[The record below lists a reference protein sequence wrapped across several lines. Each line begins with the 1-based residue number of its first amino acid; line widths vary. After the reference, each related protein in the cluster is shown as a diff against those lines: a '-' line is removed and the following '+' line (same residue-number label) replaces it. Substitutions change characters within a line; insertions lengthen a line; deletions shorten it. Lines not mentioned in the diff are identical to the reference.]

1 MGNTTIDTD
10 HMANPNSWERDNIE
24 LYLAVDTTSWNGQY
38 GEADNQFRMQRVAAY
53 PWGFDDSHSIG
64 QNNADFLI
72 GQVDAGD
79 GSFVQEWQIPWAGL
93 TAPMVDSG
101 KFDGEYF
108 KFEMQS
114 VDNTT
119 GSTGGRTQL
128 IFWRNNSDNE
138 YQDTRTFSLIKL
150 ESSIDTVTK
159 DSISFISPVSS
170 TVWKAGTANSINIF
184 YNLKSGDYDYSIYY
198 RKAGGSNIFIK
209 ELYYGGYT
217 FTTWNIDVSEEGKY
231 NIVLHD
237 NYTSKNYY
245 SDTFAVDTA
254 VPLLALI
261 TPVSGSIIYS
271 GTKFYITWSAYNS
284 GNIDIEISKN
294 NGVSWDTIAK
304 NITSNNSSS
313 NSYLATMPVFTDITT
328 DGILQIS
335 NHSGS
340 LHGFVA
346 NLKFLPLT
354 SVITTIEVKSL
365 KVFPNPFNNNFKM
378 SYELLNRSMV
388 EIGIYDLLGK
398 YVKTFYSGVLS
409 EGRQLQTFDLSKL
422 NSGAYILQ
430 IKTSSGILKRMV
442 VKK

>member
-1 MGNTTIDTD
+1 
-10 HMANPNSWERDNIE
+10 
-24 LYLAVDTTSWNGQY
+24 
-38 GEADNQFRMQRVAAY
+38 
-53 PWGFDDSHSIG
+53 
-64 QNNADFLI
+64 
-72 GQVDAGD
+72 
-79 GSFVQEWQIPWAGL
+79 
-93 TAPMVDSG
+93 
-101 KFDGEYF
+101 
-108 KFEMQS
+108 MQS